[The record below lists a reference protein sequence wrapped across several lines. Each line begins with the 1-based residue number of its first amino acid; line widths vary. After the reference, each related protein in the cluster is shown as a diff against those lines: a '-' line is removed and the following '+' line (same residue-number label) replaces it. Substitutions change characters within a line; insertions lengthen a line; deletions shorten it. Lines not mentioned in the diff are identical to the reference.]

1 MDTDKKQNK
10 LILGL
15 NIFLLVVF
23 MAAIVYISIKYA
35 PSIKNIISKPDRFRD
50 FLASY
55 KSVSILVFIL
65 MHVLQVVVAVI
76 PGEFVQL
83 AGGYVYGTFL
93 GTIYNLT
100 GIMLGAVIV
109 FYVSRLLGLR
119 TLKAFISPKTFDKFS
134 FLINNPKAEI
144 FMFLLFLIPFTPK
157 DTLVY
162 LSGFTPIKPQN
173 FFLIFITARFPTIL
187 LSSFIGAHIQERN
200 YKPVIIVSVVVSIL
214 LVICFIYKDKVM
226 PLLHKLLPTRKN
238 S

>member
-1 MDTDKKQNK
+1 MNMEKKQNK
-10 LILGL
+10 LVLGL
-15 NIFLLVVF
+15 NIFLLIVF
-23 MAAIVYISIKYA
+23 VAVIAYISIKYT
-35 PSIKNIISKPDRFRD
+35 PSIQKIISKPDRFRD

-55 KSVSILVFIL
+55 KSISILVFIF
-65 MHVLQVVVAVI
+65 MQVLQVVVAVI

-83 AGGYVYGTFL
+83 AGGYVYGTFFGTVYSLIGILL
-93 GTIYNLT
+93 GT
-100 GIMLGAVIV
+100 VIA

-119 TLKAFISPKTFDKFS
+119 TIKAFISQKNFDKFS
-134 FLINNPKAEI
+134 FLINNPKSEI

-162 LSGFTPIKPQN
+162 LSGLTPIKPQN
-173 FFLIFITARFPTIL
+173 FFLIFTIARFPTLL

-200 YKPVIIVSVVVSIL
+200 YKPVIIVSVIVSIL

-226 PLLHKLLPTRKN
+226 QLLHKLLPPKKN